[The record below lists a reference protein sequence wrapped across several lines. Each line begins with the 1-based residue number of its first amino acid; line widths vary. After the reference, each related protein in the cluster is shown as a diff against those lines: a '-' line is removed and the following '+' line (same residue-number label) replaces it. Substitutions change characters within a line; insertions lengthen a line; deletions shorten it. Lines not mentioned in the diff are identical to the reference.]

1 MISITLAAGQGTRLR
16 PLTYAIPKILL
27 PINGKVLL
35 EYILDN
41 IGKLAIS
48 HNYVVVSEHSDL
60 VDTYIKKANLK
71 NVSVLKGLG
80 WETGGDLSIALEEI
94 NKIDDYLVLNGD
106 IVTDISI
113 SELYKFHIK
122 KRPYVSMAL
131 IRLNDPN
138 EIKRF
143 GQIEL
148 ENDYNITDFKEKA
161 ESSEK
166 DQAYVNV
173 GFYVFDRDFIKMRED
188 YLPTKKFKLE
198 HELFPKLAKEGKLYG
213 KILNPTYWWD
223 VGTLDSYIN
232 AEINLIKYFS
242 NKKKI

>member
-27 PINGKVLL
+27 PVSGKVVL

-41 IGKLAIS
+41 MGKLDIS
-48 HNYVVVSEHSDL
+48 HNYVVVSEHSEL

-71 NVSVLKGLG
+71 NVSVIKGLG

-94 NKIDDYLVLNGD
+94 NKIDDYVVLNGD
-106 IVTDISI
+106 IVTNISI
-113 SELYKFHIK
+113 SDLYKFHIK

-131 IRLNDPN
+131 LRLDDPK

-148 ENDYNITDFKEKA
+148 ENDYIISEFKEK
-161 ESSEK
+161 SENSER
-166 DQAYVNV
+166 DHAYVNV
-173 GFYVFDRDFIKMRED
+173 GCYVFDRDFIKIRED
-188 YLPTKKFKLE
+188 YMTTKKFKLE
-198 HELFPKLAKEGKLYG
+198 HELFPRLAKEGKLYG

-223 VGTLDSYIN
+223 VGTLDSYIK

-242 NKKKI
+242 IKK